1 MQEILFALQLI
12 QAILGAAV
20 GFVSGAPVTIGSKKW
35 SFAAVDLPQGPSAQ
49 YPAISGNIFSELGVA
64 FGDLTAIELGQPVS
78 LAVKVKT
85 TWVGLTATSAAA

>member
-1 MQEILFALQLI
+1 
-12 QAILGAAV
+12 
-20 GFVSGAPVTIGSKKW
+20 VTIGSKKW